1 MGHAVPVATMDG
13 IPAPEER
20 PPWRVLLLC
29 GASGAGKSRVG
40 YPLARHY
47 GTPIVE
53 VDDLV
58 EALQAMTTPRQQ
70 PLLHHWRTHP
80 EAALLPPAD
89 VVELQIAIAEALIP
103 AVDAVVGNHLET
115 DTPVI
120 IEGDYL
126 LPAFAVRD
134 SFAGVPA
141 GGQVAAVVLREP
153 DEAQLLENYR
163 RREPGGGEQL
173 HRARVSALHGERL
186 AVQAAEAGVPV
197 VAARPWDDVFR
208 RVVATLGGASL
219 PAVTAP

>member
-1 MGHAVPVATMDG
+1 MGHAPAAVTVDGMLVPG
-13 IPAPEER
+13 ER
-20 PPWRVLLLC
+20 PSWRVLLLC
-29 GASGAGKSRVG
+29 GSSGTGKSRVG

-70 PLLHHWRTHP
+70 PLLHHWRAHP
-80 EAALLPPAD
+80 GDALLPPAD

-141 GGQVAAVVLREP
+141 GGQVAAVVLQET

-186 AVQAAEAGVPV
+186 AAQAAEAGVPV
-197 VAARPWDDVFR
+197 VAARPWDGVFR
-208 RVVATLGGASL
+208 RVVAALGGASL